1 MPCATCSTRA
11 CAAAPSGSSLRGAVT
26 AAGIPKEGSARRRRL
41 TAGLLLVPLLA
52 AVATL
57 PARPAWAEE
66 AAARVR
72 QEPLRAGA
80 ACTGRFVRHS
90 LPHTTRAADRPARA
104 YDTNGAGVA
113 LADLDGDRL
122 IDIVLAGLRSPV
134 TLLWNRGGLHFER
147 AELAETGTRAVVAV
161 DIDGNGHLDL
171 AFTRSGAGPALWRG
185 SGPARAFE
193 RPHPLWPPPMPI
205 YAMAWADL
213 DGDLDLDLAGATYNA
228 ELWQS
233 EAAGQADSGVFVYEN
248 TGRALLPV
256 RLTRNAQALAV
267 LLTDLNGDGRPDIV
281 VGNDFAL
288 RDEVYYGTGDGWQA
302 GEPFARTA
310 RNTMSYA
317 AGDVDNDGSQELLA
331 ADMKPYLT
339 GPEVDAAWRPLRVA
353 EAERLAK
360 IAAITGDELA
370 PDPHQVEAN
379 TLQVRGP
386 GGAFAERGEWAGID
400 ATGWTWSAQFGD
412 LDNDGFLD
420 LYAVNGMIDADIFGH
435 LPGAEL
441 VEQNQTLRN
450 DGGGRFVRTPE
461 WGLGATESGRG
472 MAFADLDNDGD
483 LDVVVNNLEAPAVL
497 FENRLCGAAAV
508 AVDLRQPG
516 SPNPRAIGATV
527 RLSAGAATY
536 LRTVQAGSGYLS
548 SGPTRVH
555 FGLPAAAASG
565 ALTLTVTWPDGAVTR
580 TPTIR
585 PHTLVTIQR

>member
-1 MPCATCSTRA
+1 MR
-11 CAAAPSGSSLRGAVT
+11 RAVT
-26 AAGIPKEGSARRRRL
+26 TAGIA
-41 TAGLLLVPLLA
+41 LLLPLA
-52 AVATL
+52 A
-57 PARPAWAEE
+57 PAWADEVV
-66 AAARVR
+66 AQVR
-72 QEPLRAGA
+72 QEPLRTAA
-80 ACTGRFVRHS
+80 ACTGQFVRHP

-122 IDIVLAGLRSPV
+122 IDVVLAGLRAPA
-134 TLLWNRGGLHFER
+134 TLLWNRGGLRFER
-147 AELAETGTRAVVAV
+147 VELAETGTRAVVAV
-161 DIDGNGHLDL
+161 DIEGDGRVDL

-213 DGDLDLDLAGATYNA
+213 DGDRDLDLAGATYNA

-233 EAAGQADSGVFVYEN
+233 EGAGQADSGVFVYEN

-256 RLTRNAQALAV
+256 RLTRSAQALAV
-267 LLTDLNGDGRPDIV
+267 LLTDLNGDRRPDIV

-288 RDEVYYGTGDGWQA
+288 RDGVYFRTGGGWQA

-310 RNTMSYA
+310 RNTMSFA
-317 AGDVDNDGSQELLA
+317 AGDVNNDGRQELLA
-331 ADMKPYLT
+331 ADMKPYLS
-339 GPEVDAAWRPLRVA
+339 GPEVDAAWRPLRTA
-353 EAERLAK
+353 EARRLAK
-360 IAAITGDELA
+360 IAAITGEEDLA

-379 TLQVRGP
+379 TLQVRGS
-386 GGAFAERGEWAGID
+386 GGAFAERGEWAGIA

-441 VEQNQTLRN
+441 VEQNQALRN
-450 DGGGRFVRTPE
+450 DGTGRFVRAPE
-461 WGLGATESGRG
+461 WGLGATDSGRG

-483 LDVVVNNLEAPAVL
+483 LDIVVNNLEAPAVL
-497 FENRLCGAAAV
+497 FENRLCGGAAV
-508 AVDLRQPG
+508 EVDLHWPG
-516 SPNPRAIGATV
+516 SPNPRAVGASV
-527 RLSAGAATY
+527 RLTAGGGAATY

-548 SGPTRVH
+548 SNPARLH
-555 FGLPAAAASG
+555 FGLPAATPG
-565 ALTLTVTWPDGAVTR
+565 PLTLTVTWPDGAVSR
-580 TPTIR
+580 TPAIR
-585 PHTLVTIQR
+585 PHTLVTIHR

>member
-1 MPCATCSTRA
+1 MLCATCSTRA
-11 CAAAPSGSSLRGAVT
+11 CAAAPSVSCLRGALT
-26 AAGIPKEGSARRRRL
+26 AAGIALIL
-41 TAGLLLVPLLA
+41 TLA
-52 AVATL
+52 PPEASG
-57 PARPAWAEE
+57 EE
-66 AAARVR
+66 IAARVR
-72 QEPLRAGA
+72 QEPLRAAA
-80 ACTGRFVRHS
+80 ACTGQFVRHT

-122 IDIVLAGLRSPV
+122 IDIVLAGLRAPA
-134 TLLWNRGGLHFER
+134 TLLWNRGGLRFER
-147 AELAETGTRAVVAV
+147 VELAETGTRAVVAV
-161 DIDGNGHLDL
+161 DIEGDGHLDL

-185 SGPARAFE
+185 SGPARGFE

-213 DGDLDLDLAGATYNA
+213 DGDRDLDLAGATYNA

-248 TGRALLPV
+248 TGRALLPA
-256 RLTRNAQALAV
+256 RLTRNAQGLAL
-267 LLTDLNGDGRPDIV
+267 LLTDLNGDAKPDIV

-288 RDEVYYGTGDGWQA
+288 RDEVYYRTPDGWQA

-310 RNTMSYA
+310 RNTMSFA
-317 AGDVDNDGSQELLA
+317 AGDVDNDGGLELLA
-331 ADMKPYLT
+331 ADMKPYLS
-339 GPEVDAAWRPLRVA
+339 GPEVEAAWRPLRIA
-353 EAERLAK
+353 EAQRLAK
-360 IAAITGDELA
+360 IAAITGEELA

-379 TLQVRGP
+379 SLQVRGP
-386 GGAFAERGEWAGID
+386 GGAFAERGAWAGID
-400 ATGWTWSAQFGD
+400 ATGWTWSTQFGD

-441 VEQNQTLRN
+441 VEQNQALRN
-450 DGGGRFVRTPE
+450 DGTGRFVRAPE
-461 WGLGATESGRG
+461 WGLGAAESGRG

-483 LDVVVNNLEAPAVL
+483 LDIVVNNLETPAVL
-497 FENRLCGAAAV
+497 FENRLCGGTAV
-508 AVDLRQPG
+508 EVDLHWPG
-516 SPNPRAIGATV
+516 SPNPRAVGAAV
-527 RLSAGAATY
+527 RLTGGSATY

-548 SGPTRVH
+548 SVPARLH

-565 ALTLTVTWPDGAVTR
+565 SLTLTVTWPDGAVTR
-580 TPTIR
+580 TPAIR

>member
-1 MPCATCSTRA
+1 MQNDAKTSCASRPA
-11 CAAAPSGSSLRGAVT
+11 RPGRRGHLPPPEAMRPAVSL
-26 AAGIPKEGSARRRRL
+26 RRRL
-41 TAGLLLVPLLA
+41 TALRFLVLFPVLA
-52 AVATL
+52 AL
-57 PARPAWAEE
+57 PAPQAWADEVV
-66 AAARVR
+66 AQVR
-72 QEPLRAGA
+72 QEPLRTAA
-80 ACTGRFVRHS
+80 ACTGRFVRHT

-122 IDIVLAGLRSPV
+122 IDIVLAGLRAPA
-134 TLLWNRGGLHFER
+134 TLLWNRGGLRFER
-147 AELAETGTRAVVAV
+147 EELAETGTRAVAAV
-161 DIDGNGHLDL
+161 DIEGDGHLDL
-171 AFTRSGAGPALWRG
+171 AFTRSGAGPGLWRG

-213 DGDLDLDLAGATYNA
+213 DGDRDLDLAGATYNA

-233 EAAGQADSGVFVYEN
+233 EGAGQADSGVFVYEN

-256 RLTRNAQALAV
+256 RLTRSAQALAV

-288 RDEVYYGTGDGWQA
+288 RDEVYFRTGDGWQA

-310 RNTMSYA
+310 RNTMSFA
-317 AGDVDNDGSQELLA
+317 AGDVDNDGRLDLLA
-331 ADMKPYLT
+331 ADMKPYLS
-339 GPEVDAAWRPLRVA
+339 GPEVDAAWRPLRIA
-353 EAERLAK
+353 EARRLAK
-360 IAAITGDELA
+360 IAAITGDEDMG
-370 PDPHQVEAN
+370 PDPRQVEAN

-386 GGAFAERGEWAGID
+386 GGAFAERGKWAGID

-441 VEQNQTLRN
+441 VEQNQALRN
-450 DGGGRFVRTPE
+450 DGGGRFVRAPE

-483 LDVVVNNLEAPAVL
+483 LDIVVNNLEAPAVL
-497 FENRLCGAAAV
+497 FENRLCGGAAV
-508 AVDLRQPG
+508 QVDLRQPG
-516 SPNPRAIGATV
+516 SPNPRAVGAAV
-527 RLSAGAATY
+527 RLAAGAASY
-536 LRTVQAGSGYLS
+536 LRTVEAGSGYLS
-548 SGPTRVH
+548 SSPTRLH
-555 FGLPAAAASG
+555 FGLPAAAPG
-565 ALTLTVTWPDGAVTR
+565 PLTLTVTWPDGAITR
-580 TPTIR
+580 TPAIR
-585 PHTLVTIQR
+585 PHTLVTLQR